1 MCLKVFENNK
11 TVNVLIFSITSNMY
25 FPKFD
30 RKPVKYLNKFYCK
43 FEVDMSKNEYS
54 VRFSLTAVPNM
65 TTS

>member
-43 FEVDMSKNEYS
+43 FKVDM
-54 VRFSLTAVPNM
+54 
-65 TTS
+65 